1 LRSGVEHQ
9 IASGYQLEAL
19 LRGWAPQR
27 AWHRARLEL
36 VGHVLPPDDGSLVLD
51 AAAGAG
57 IVTWKFGRPDI
68 VSTDMRVGACRFV
81 RTHSAGARAVA
92 ADLRLLPF
100 RPATFSRIYF
110 LEALEHLS
118 KDDGQ
123 RALRELRRV
132 AATGGKCLITT
143 PNYRSAW
150 ILLEHLLDLARLT
163 PPMADGQH
171 VSQYDG
177 ARLAEAVEAAGWRVT
192 RAGSFN
198 LIAPLL
204 GLVSRRAGA
213 WGTRQEAKH
222 ARRAGTLLYCVC
234 EATSQGA

>member
-9 IASGYQLEAL
+9 IASGYQLDAL

-27 AWHRARLEL
+27 AWHRARLDL
-36 VGHVLPPDDGSLVLD
+36 VAHVLPPDAGSLVLD
-51 AAAGAG
+51 AAAGSG

-81 RTHSAGARAVA
+81 RTHSPGARTVA

-100 RPATFSRIYF
+100 APATFSQIYF

-118 KDDGQ
+118 KDDGLS
-123 RALRELRRV
+123 ALRELRRV

-150 ILLEHLLDLARLT
+150 IVLERLLDLARLT

-177 ARLAEAVEAAGWRVT
+177 EKLAAASKAAGWRVV

-198 LIAPLL
+198 LGAPLL
-204 GLVSRRAGA
+204 GLFSARAGA
-213 WGTRQEAKH
+213 WGTRQEAERLQH
-222 ARRAGTLLYCVC
+222 AGTLLFCVC
-234 EATSQGA
+234 EATSAGA